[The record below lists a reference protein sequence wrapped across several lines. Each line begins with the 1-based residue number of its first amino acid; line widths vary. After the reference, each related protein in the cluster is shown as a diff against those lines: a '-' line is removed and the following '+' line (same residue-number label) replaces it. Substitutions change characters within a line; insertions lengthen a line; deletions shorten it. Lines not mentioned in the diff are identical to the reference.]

1 MTIEFINKE
10 LDIYKSLLANAKTD
24 VEARPILISL
34 LQTLAQIIY
43 FDVAFISRFEGGRR
57 VIEYLNNDNEALQ
70 LVAGYSDLIENSLC
84 LRAASGRV
92 SDVIFDTSHLPS
104 NEYVEVIDTFNICS
118 YLCVPIMLEQKSVYG
133 TIGLIGHK
141 PNWNI
146 TVDQIKTVESVAN
159 LFAEWKKAQIT
170 KAEQNSSAKKM
181 VDRVINNSQF
191 ELYYQPIFDIQNSK
205 VIGFESLTRFLN
217 SESSNTE
224 SMFGHARDAK
234 LTVDLELKIMKTA
247 LISLDYF
254 AEHQFLS
261 VNLSHA
267 TLLSDKFNELL
278 NNIALDRVV
287 IEINDDID
295 ADSYIKICKKLNS
308 YLSKGLKICL
318 EDRSLSLIRQG
329 RQNYIDPDVLKL
341 TFDNFKKNEGCEL
354 VKWRLNFIHSLSES
368 TAVRLIV
375 QHVEDDEQLS
385 ALIDNGIRFAQG
397 FHLGKPES
405 LIKAAYEYC

>member
-1 MTIEFINKE
+1 MTIEIINKE
-10 LDIYKSLLANAKTD
+10 FDIYKSLLADAKTD
-24 VEARPILISL
+24 DQARPILVSL
-34 LQTLAQIIY
+34 LQTLAQAVY
-43 FDVAFISRFEGGRR
+43 FDVVFISRFEGGRR
-57 VIEYLNNDNEALQ
+57 VIEYLNNDNEAIN

-84 LRAASGRV
+84 LRAASGRLP
-92 SDVIFDTSHLPS
+92 DVIFDTSHLPS
-104 NEYVEVIDTFNICS
+104 NEYVEVIDTFNISS
-118 YLCVPIMLEQKSVYG
+118 YLCVPIMLKQNSIYG

-141 PNWNI
+141 PNWDI
-146 TVDQIKTVESVAN
+146 TAEQIKTVESIAN
-159 LFAEWKKAQIT
+159 LFSAWKEDQLAKV
-170 KAEQNSSAKKM
+170 EQNSSTKIM
-181 VDRVINNSQF
+181 VNKVINNSQF

-205 VIGFESLTRFLN
+205 VIGFECLTKFLD

-224 SMFGHARDAK
+224 SMFNDARVVK

-278 NNIALDRVV
+278 NNIILDRLV
-287 IEINDDID
+287 IEINDDIN

-308 YLSKGLKICL
+308 HLKKGLKICL
-318 EDRSLSLIRQG
+318 EDHSLSLIRQG

-341 TFDNFKKNEGCEL
+341 TFDNFKKNESCEL

-368 TAVRLIV
+368 TAVRLVV
-375 QHVEDDEQLS
+375 QHVENDDQLNE
-385 ALIDNGIRFAQG
+385 LINKGIRFAQG
-397 FHLGKPES
+397 FRLGKPES
-405 LIKAAYEYC
+405 LVKAAYEYC